1 MCGNDSH
8 NTSEIPMVQR
18 IDVEMEHTLA
28 EYATDVVLRE
38 SVREMQDAVTDD
50 VAALEGRT
58 VWMVNSTA
66 SGGGVA
72 EMMPKLLGIFRT
84 LGVDAEWAVID
95 VDEPGFFEFTKDVH
109 NLLHGTGDPEIVDRE
124 RALYERASR
133 SVADD
138 LADRLSPED
147 VLVVHDPQPLAAGAK
162 VAEEL
167 GIPAVWR
174 CHIGSERQ
182 TEKSRAAWE
191 FLQPWVR
198 DYDRT
203 IFSLPAYVPEFLRDD
218 ATIVP
223 PAIDPFSAKNE
234 RLKPQE
240 VAGILARAELVATDH
255 PTEPFDEPARRLQ
268 ADGTFAPATEPADL
282 GLLFRPVVCQI
293 SRWDSLKGFVTLLR
307 GFARLKREVRP
318 ADDASADVG
327 GTSEREGGATNGGER
342 TNGTARTDAHR
353 RRIEDAR
360 LVLAGP
366 DPSSVADDPEGQAA
380 LEAIEEA
387 WHSLDPSIRRDVA
400 VVVMPSDRHD
410 SALVINAL
418 QRCATVV
425 AQNSLREG
433 FGLTVTEAMW
443 KRAVL
448 MGSDTGGIGAQIRD
462 GEDGRLVPDAADPGS
477 VAETLDAVFGAPDRW
492 DEWSHSAQ
500 RRVADNYLVFEQVT
514 RWLDV
519 LGALVR

>member
-1 MCGNDSH
+1 
-8 NTSEIPMVQR
+8 MVR
-18 IDVEMEHTLA
+18 VIDVEMEHTLA
-28 EYATDVVLRE
+28 EYETDIVLRGA
-38 SVREMQDAVTDD
+38 VRKMRDAVTDD
-50 VAALEGRT
+50 VTALDGRT

-72 EMMPKLLGIFRT
+72 EMMPKLVGLFRT

-95 VDEPGFFEFTKDVH
+95 VDEPAFFEFTKDIH
-109 NLLHGTGDPEIVDRE
+109 NLLHGAGDPEIVDQE
-124 RALYERASR
+124 RTLYKRASR
-133 SVADD
+133 SVADA
-138 LADRLSPED
+138 LGERLSPDD
-147 VLVVHDPQPLAAGAK
+147 VLVVHDPQPLAAGAM
-162 VAEEL
+162 AADALE
-167 GIPAVWR
+167 IPAVWR
-174 CHIGSERQ
+174 CHIGSEQ
-182 TEKSRAAWE
+182 QSEKSQTAWE
-191 FLQPWVR
+191 FLRPWVE
-198 DYDRT
+198 DYDRA
-203 IFSLPAYVPEFLRDD
+203 IFTLPTYVPEFQRGE
-218 ATIVP
+218 ATIIP
-223 PAIDPFSAKNE
+223 PAIDPFSAKNK

-240 VAGILARAELVATDH
+240 VASILAQADLIATDH
-255 PTEPFDEPARRLQ
+255 PTEPFDEVARRLQ
-268 ADGTFAPATEPADL
+268 ADGTFEPAINPADL

-293 SRWDSLKGFVTLLR
+293 SRWDNLKGFVPLLE
-307 GFARLKREVRP
+307 GFARLKRDVRST
-318 ADDASADVG
+318 ADAAVDD
-327 GTSEREGGATNGGER
+327 ERE
-342 TNGTARTDAHR
+342 TARTDAHR

-380 LEAIEEA
+380 LDEIKET
-387 WHSLDPSIRRDVA
+387 WHSLDSSIQRDVA
-400 VVVMPSDRHD
+400 VVVMPPDQHD

-462 GEDGRLVPDAADPGS
+462 GEDGRLVPDAAGPAS
-477 VAETLDAVFGAPDRW
+477 VAATLDAVFSATDRW

-514 RWLDV
+514 RWLDA
-519 LGALVR
+519 LGTVVR